1 MKKFVLLMTFSVFL
15 GVSGAFCL
23 REICETHIDRSAT
36 IRYPVDKD
44 QKCYVDLKNGKYYH
58 LSRKFCKFE
67 PNINSEYV
75 VAISE
80 YEAIERNFAPCPYCH
95 KTQDVWITN

>member
-1 MKKFVLLMTFSVFL
+1 MKKFVLLITFSVFL

-23 REICETHIDRSAT
+23 REIYETHIDRSTT
-36 IRYPVDKD
+36 IRYPVDKN

-58 LSRKFCKFE
+58 LGGNHCKFE

-75 VAISE
+75 VVISE

-95 KTQDVWITN
+95 KTQDVRIEN